1 MKRKFMAAMLAGVMA
16 LSLCAAVTVQAEEAY
31 TTGDYTSDP
40 VERTAGGNP
49 ISVATAEKGG
59 DTVTF
64 ANNEGWTTP
73 DDFNGFTMA
82 NKSFMHLWGDSLQE
96 YDYDEGAY
104 KLALA
109 ESIEWDEDYLTCHVK
124 VREGIPFNDGNE
136 MTAEDVAFSYERI
149 AHGDEYGLANTMS
162 WGKLEG
168 AEVTGDYTVDIHF
181 SSPMPNFNCESC
193 FVLILEKAAYEAD
206 PEGFWDAPV
215 GTGPYKFIETDFVS
229 NKCTLELWNEDWWG
243 YEAYGKEPGN
253 VKYFKYTAVNEDSTR
268 VSSLRAGEV
277 QICGNLPFSDMQTV
291 LGDGL
296 QVLRNTQSDNVWL
309 CINVEKL
316 PVAQDIRIRQ
326 AMSYAIDR
334 QAIVDAIVGNG
345 VVSNWVV
352 PQKTTGYR
360 ETDGYEYDPAKA
372 AELMAEAGYDGSP
385 ITLQIT
391 SGNVPK
397 SEEIGQAVMSYLQAA
412 GFNVTIEQ
420 METAAYNDA
429 RFSGQY
435 TVQLCSFAYSNGE
448 TWKIMDEIV
457 GRTDFFKTNIVRDEA
472 WAIFDEAMVEMDL
485 EKRDALMQDGYA
497 LVFEDYDP
505 LYLYDRVN
513 AIGVADNLEG
523 LVLNTDATFELRFMN
538 LK

>member
-1 MKRKFMAAMLAGVMA
+1 MNKKMLAAVMTGMLA
-16 LSLCAAVTVQAEEAY
+16 LSVAGMTAIAEEAF

-40 VERTAGGNP
+40 VERTEGGNP
-49 ISVATAEKGG
+49 ISVATTEKGG

-96 YDYDEGAY
+96 YDYDTGTY

-109 ESIEWDEDYLTCHVK
+109 ESIEWDEDYLTAHVK
-124 VREGIPFNDGNE
+124 VREGIPFSDGNE
-136 MTAEDVAFSYERI
+136 MTAQDVAFSYERI
-149 AHGDEYGLANTMS
+149 AKGDEYELANTMS

-181 SSPMPNFNCESC
+181 SSPMPNFDCESC

-206 PEGFWDAPV
+206 PEGFWNAPV
-215 GTGPYKFIETDFVS
+215 ATGPYKFIETDFVS
-229 NKCTLELWNEDWWG
+229 SKCTLELWNEDWWG

-253 VKYFKYTAVNEDSTR
+253 VKYFKYTNVNEDSTR

-277 QICGNLPFSDMQTV
+277 QIVGNLPFSDMKTV

-326 AMSYAIDR
+326 AISYAIDR

-345 VVSNWVV
+345 VVATWAV

-360 ETDGYEYDPAKA
+360 EGFAYEYDPEKA

-391 SGNVPK
+391 TGNVPK
-397 SEEIGQAVMSYLQAA
+397 SDEIGQAVQSYLQMA
-412 GFNVTIEQ
+412 GFNVNIEQ

-429 RFSGQY
+429 RFAGEY
-435 TVQLCSFAYSNGE
+435 TIQLCSFAYTNGE

-457 GRTDFFKTNIVRDEA
+457 GRIDFFKMHIDREEA
-472 WAIFDEAMVEMDL
+472 WTIFDEAMVEMDM

-497 LVFEDYDP
+497 LVVEEYDP

-513 AIGVADNLEG
+513 AIGVASNLEG
-523 LVLNTDATFELRFMN
+523 VVLNTDATMELRFMN